1 MERLT
6 GLDASFLYLET
17 DTQLLHVC
25 ALLILDPT
33 ADGGEF
39 DYDSFKAELG
49 RRLYLIPAMTRR
61 LHNVPF
67 NLDHP
72 VWVQD
77 SHFDLDYHVRRV
89 GLPAPGGRRGLA
101 EITADIAGR
110 PLDRTRPLWE
120 MWVVEGFPDH
130 KVAVISKYHHA
141 IVDGITGTN
150 MMMHLC
156 DLEPGVTYSPPA
168 ETPAAEA
175 EPNDLVLAAEGLA
188 KFPGKLGMFGMV
200 PQTVGIL
207 TGLVQRRR
215 GSGETR
221 GMALPFTAPRTPFN
235 HAITRHRSISFVQSD
250 LADIKEI
257 KSAFGVKVND
267 VVLAVVGGALRSYLE
282 LHDELP
288 ETSLIASVPVSVHET
303 SRHEAGTN
311 KVSTIF
317 ARLYTDLA
325 DPMER
330 LQAIAA
336 DNRGAKEEHDLIGAD
351 FLQDWAKYAPPN
363 TFQLAARAYSSLK
376 LASHHPV
383 VHNLVVSN
391 VPGPNFPMYFLGV
404 RVSSMYPFGPV
415 FHGAGLTATVIS
427 NNGNLDFGF
436 IAAKELVPDVEKI
449 ADAVPEVIAELLK
462 AAGEKH

>member
-25 ALLILDPT
+25 ALLIVDPG
-33 ADGGEF
+33 ADGVEF
-39 DYDSFKAELG
+39 SYDDFKAELG

-61 LHNVPF
+61 LHAVPF

-72 VWVQD
+72 VWVRD
-77 SHFDLDYHVRRV
+77 SRFDLDYHVRRM
-89 GLPAPGGRRGLA
+89 GLPAPGGKRELA
-101 EITADIAGR
+101 EVTGDIAGR
-110 PLDRTRPLWE
+110 PLDRSRPLWE
-120 MWVVEGFPDH
+120 MWVVEGLPEG
-130 KVAVISKYHHA
+130 KVAIISKYHHA

-156 DLEPGVTYSPPA
+156 DVQPGVTYTPPA
-168 ETPAAEA
+168 ETPAAES
-175 EPNDLVLAAEGLA
+175 EPNDLALGLEALA

-207 TGLVQRRR
+207 SGLVQRRR
-215 GSGETR
+215 NGAGSR
-221 GMALPFTAPRTPFN
+221 GMPLPFTAPRTPFN
-235 HAITRHRSISFVQSD
+235 RAITPHRSTAFVASE

-257 KSAFGVKVND
+257 KTAFGVKVND

-282 LHDELP
+282 LHEELP
-288 ETSLIASVPVSVHET
+288 DTSLIASVPVSTHDT
-303 SRHEAGTN
+303 SRHDEGTN

-317 ARLYTDLA
+317 SRLYTDIA
-325 DPMER
+325 DPVER
-330 LQAIAA
+330 MRAIAA
-336 DNRGAKEEHDLIGAD
+336 DNQGAKEEHNLIGAD
-351 FLQDWAKYAPPN
+351 FLQDWAQYAPPN

-376 LASHHPV
+376 LAEHHPV

-404 RVSSMYPFGPV
+404 RVASMYPFGPV

-436 IAAKELVPDVEKI
+436 IAAKELVPDIEKI
-449 ADAVPEVIAELLK
+449 ADAVPEVITELLK
-462 AAGEKH
+462 AARENS

>member
-25 ALLILDPT
+25 ALLIVDPA
-33 ADGGEF
+33 ADGVEF
-39 DYDSFKAELG
+39 DFDTFKDELG
-49 RRLYLIPAMTRR
+49 RRLHLIPAMTRR

-72 VWVQD
+72 VWQQD
-77 SHFDLDYHVRRV
+77 PDFDLGYHVRRTT
-89 GLPAPGGRRGLA
+89 LPEPGGRRELA
-101 EITADIAGR
+101 DVTAEIAGR
-110 PLDRTRPLWE
+110 PLDRRHPLWE
-120 MWVVEGFPDH
+120 MWVVEGLPH
-130 KVAVISKYHHA
+130 GKVAVISKYHHA

-156 DLEPGVTYSPPA
+156 DLEPGVSYPPSA
-168 ETPAAEA
+168 ETTSTPD
-175 EPNDLVLAAEGLA
+175 EPNDLLLAGEALL
-188 KFPGKLGMFGMV
+188 KLPGKLGLVGMV
-200 PQTVGIL
+200 PKTIGIL
-207 TGLVQRRR
+207 GGLVQRRR
-215 GSGETR
+215 NAGGTR
-221 GMALPFTAPRTPFN
+221 GMPLPFTAPRTMFN
-235 HAITRHRSISFVQSD
+235 RAITPHRAVSFVQTD

-257 KSAFGVKVND
+257 KTAFGIKVND

-282 LHDELP
+282 LHDSLP
-288 ETSLIASVPVSVHET
+288 ETSLMASVPVSTHET
-303 SRHEAGTN
+303 SRHEEGTN

-317 ARLYTDLA
+317 ARLHTEIA
-325 DPMER
+325 DPVAR
-330 LQAIAA
+330 LLAIAE
-336 DNRGAKEEHDLIGAD
+336 DNRGAKEEHNLIGAD

-376 LASHHPV
+376 LAERHPV

-427 NNGNLDFGF
+427 TNGNLDFGF
-436 IAAKELVPDVEKI
+436 IACRELVPDVEKI
-449 ADAVPEVIAELLK
+449 ADAVPEVITELLK
-462 AAGEKH
+462 AAREKH